1 MKSGKAKKLIQ
12 KEVEKREKK
21 KREKRSI
28 GEEVEE
34 TYILGP
40 NLMTRGYQQQHHS
53 TSNADSASR
62 KTKES
67 TGCLQITLTCQMQSR
82 QGLHCTLTEKD

>member
-12 KEVEKREKK
+12 KEVEKRKKK
-21 KREKRSI
+21 KRQKRSI
-28 GEEVEE
+28 GEVED

-40 NLMTRGYQQQHHS
+40 NLMTRGYQQHHS
-53 TSNADSASR
+53 TSNADSARR

-67 TGCLQITLTCQMQSR
+67 TGCLQITLTCQMQS
-82 QGLHCTLTEKD
+82 GLHCILTEKD

>member
-12 KEVEKREKK
+12 KEVEKRKK
-21 KREKRSI
+21 KSEKRSI

-40 NLMTRGYQQQHHS
+40 NLMTRGYQQHHS
-53 TSNADSASR
+53 TSNADSARR

-67 TGCLQITLTCQMQSR
+67 TGCLQITPTCQMQSR